1 MRKNTKKQMSL
12 MNINIDHPKA
22 IELKLI
28 SDILDEIPII
38 YDMALQDLIS
48 DYTIKTGAN
57 GMTAEQVVRAA
68 ILKQTEGFSYEELA
82 FHLLDSTT
90 YRNFLKIGFVEDGFK
105 RSTLHQNIK
114 ALSPET
120 LESIHRIIVAYG
132 QSEKVEIGRQS
143 RIDCTVVCSNIHD
156 PSDSSLLWDAVRV
169 ITRKL
174 KDLKERYPDLNLI
187 FSDHTKC
194 AKRRSLGIM
203 NANNQKD
210 RKKLYK
216 KLLKIADKVL
226 NYATS
231 AIKVISNY
239 EFQDETQTYK
249 QLNYADEIKE
259 IKDLTCRVVDQT
271 VRRVM
276 QKEVVPANEK
286 IVSIFE
292 PHTDI
297 IKKDRRDTYY
307 GHKIC
312 LSGGASNLITDCFIL
327 EGNPADTTL
336 TEEMLDRH
344 KDIFGYYPL
353 KISLDGGFAS
363 KDNLK
368 TAKGKKIKD
377 VCFAKKKGL
386 KEEDMCRSHYVY
398 KRLRNFRAGV
408 EAGISWLKR
417 CFGLDRCTWKTF
429 RSFKSYVWAS
439 ILSANLLT
447 LARKQMA

>member
-1 MRKNTKKQMSL
+1 MRKNTRKQMPI
-12 MNINIDHPKA
+12 MNLNIDHPKA

-28 SDILDEIPII
+28 SEILDEIPII

-48 DYTIKTGAN
+48 DYTIETGAN

-90 YRNFLKIGFVEDGFK
+90 YRNFLKIGFVEKGFK
-105 RSTLHQNIK
+105 RATLHQNIK
-114 ALSPET
+114 ALSPDT

-132 QSEKVEIGRQS
+132 QSEKIEIGRQS
-143 RIDCTVVCSNIHD
+143 RIDCTVVCSNIHE
-156 PSDSSLLWDAVRV
+156 PSSSLLWDAVRV

-174 KDLKERYPDLNLI
+174 KDLKEKYPDLNLN

-203 NANNQKD
+203 NAKNKKD

-216 KLLKIADKVL
+216 KLLKTVEKVV

-231 AIKVISNY
+231 SINAIANY
-239 EFQDETQTYK
+239 EFQNEKQTYK
-249 QLNYADEIKE
+249 LLNSADELKE
-259 IKDLTCRVVDQT
+259 IQDLTCIVVDQT

-276 QKEVVPANEK
+276 QKEVVPASEK

-292 PHTDI
+292 SHTDI

-312 LSGGASNLITDCFIL
+312 LSGGASNLIIDCFIL

-344 KDIFGYYPL
+344 EEIFGYYPL
-353 KISLDGGFAS
+353 KVSLDGGFAS
-363 KDNLK
+363 KDNLEI
-368 TAKGKKIKD
+368 AKGKKIKD

-439 ILSANLLT
+439 VLSANLLT
-447 LARKQMA
+447 IARKQMA